1 MFVIYKAEFP
11 NGKVYIGKSK
21 DFDSRKIKHSYSTRY
36 YNTKLTNAINKYG
49 FDSIKW
55 EIIFETEDI
64 NIINQKEIEFISKYD
79 SIKNGYN
86 TSTGGDGGDTISNNP
101 RRLDIIKQ
109 QLTSKGYDSD
119 SYYIEISDIISKSI
133 IEDYLNNKLSLKALS
148 RKYSISRQRITR
160 FLKSNNIDIDQD
172 RIKITN
178 SIKLSEDEIE
188 SVINKYK
195 NGKTIKDIS
204 SEENQTIQTISRIL
218 HDSGVRL
225 STRFKDGKRYDGKQP
240 KNRSI

>member
-64 NIINQKEIEFISKYD
+64 DIINQKEIEFILKYD

-109 QLTSKGYDSD
+109 QLTSKGYDSEN
-119 SYYIEISDIISKSI
+119 YYVDISGIISKSI
-133 IEDYLNNKLSLKALS
+133 LDDYLNNKISIREISK
-148 RKYSISRQRITR
+148 KYNISRQRLSR
-160 FLKSNNIDIDQD
+160 FFKSNNINIDKD
-172 RIKITN
+172 MVKLTN
-178 SIKLSEDEIE
+178 SIKLKDDKIN
-188 SVINKYK
+188 SVISKYE
-195 NGKTIKDIS
+195 NSKTIKEI
-204 SEENQTIQTISRIL
+204 SEEEGLTIMITSRIL
-218 HDSGVRL
+218 HDAGVRT

-240 KNRSI
+240 KRN

>member
-1 MFVIYKAEFP
+1 MFVVYKAEFP
-11 NGKVYIGKSK
+11 NGKVYIGKSV
-21 DFDSRKIKHSYSTRY
+21 DFNKRKLKHYYSTRY

-55 EIIFETEDI
+55 EIIYETNDI
-64 NIINQKEIEFISKYD
+64 NILNKKEIEFIIKYD

-86 TSTGGDGGDTISNNP
+86 ITIGGDGGDTISNNP
-101 RRLDIIKQ
+101 RRIDIIKQ

-133 IEDYLNNKLSLKALS
+133 IEDYINNKLSMREISK
-148 RKYSISRQRITR
+148 KYSISRQRLSR
-160 FLKSNNIDIDQD
+160 FFKLNNIDIDKD

-178 SIKLSEDEIE
+178 SVKISDDK
-188 SVINKYK
+188 INSIISKYK
-195 NGKTIKDIS
+195 NGENIKDIS
-204 SEENQTIQTISRIL
+204 EEEGLTIMITSRIL

-225 STRFKDGKRYDGKQP
+225 SKRFKDGKRYDGQQP
-240 KNRSI
+240 KNRLT

>member
-21 DFDSRKIKHSYSTRY
+21 DFDSRKIKHSYSARY
-36 YNTKLTNAINKYG
+36 YNTKFTNAINKYG
-49 FDSIKW
+49 FDLIKW
-55 EIIFETEDI
+55 EIIFETENIDI
-64 NIINQKEIEFISKYD
+64 LNQKEIEFISKYD

-86 TSTGGDGGDTISNNP
+86 ISTGGDGGDTISNNP

-195 NGKTIKDIS
+195 SGKTIKDIS

-218 HDSGVRL
+218 HDSGIRL

-240 KNRSI
+240 KNKSI

>member
-1 MFVIYKAEFP
+1 MFVVYKAEFP
-11 NGKVYIGKSK
+11 NGKVYIGKSV
-21 DFDSRKIKHSYSTRY
+21 DFNSRKLKHYYSTRY
-36 YNTKLTNAINKYG
+36 HNTKLTNAINKYG

-55 EIIFETEDI
+55 EIIYETNDI
-64 NIINQKEIEFISKYD
+64 NILNKKEIEFIIKYD
-79 SIKNGYN
+79 SVKNGYN
-86 TSTGGDGGDTISNNP
+86 ITNGGDGGDTISNNP

-109 QLTSKGYDSD
+109 QLKSKGYDSD
-119 SYYIEISDIISKSI
+119 NYYVDISDIISKSLLD
-133 IEDYLNNKLSLKALS
+133 DYINNKMSIREISK
-148 RKYSISRQRITR
+148 KYSISRQRLTR
-160 FLKSNNIDIDQD
+160 FLKFNNIEIDQD

-178 SIKLSEDEIE
+178 SINLSEDEVE

-225 STRFKDGKRYDGKQP
+225 SKRFKDGKRYDGQQP
-240 KNRSI
+240 KNRLT

>member
-55 EIIFETEDI
+55 EIIFETDDI
-64 NIINQKEIEFISKYD
+64 NILNQKEIEFILKYD

-101 RRLDIIKQ
+101 RRVDI
-109 QLTSKGYDSD
+109 TC
-119 SYYIEISDIISKSI
+119 
-133 IEDYLNNKLSLKALS
+133 
-148 RKYSISRQRITR
+148 
-160 FLKSNNIDIDQD
+160 
-172 RIKITN
+172 
-178 SIKLSEDEIE
+178 
-188 SVINKYK
+188 
-195 NGKTIKDIS
+195 
-204 SEENQTIQTISRIL
+204 
-218 HDSGVRL
+218 
-225 STRFKDGKRYDGKQP
+225 
-240 KNRSI
+240 

>member
-55 EIIFETEDI
+55 EIIFETDDI
-64 NIINQKEIEFISKYD
+64 NILNQKEIEFILKYD

-101 RRLDIIKQ
+101 RRVDIIKQ

-133 IEDYLNNKLSLKALS
+133 IDDYINNKLSIREISK
-148 RKYSISRQRITR
+148 KYNISRQRLSR
-160 FLKSNNIDIDQD
+160 FFKSNNTEIDKD
-172 RIKITN
+172 RVKLTN
-178 SIKLSEDEIE
+178 SVKLSDDKIN
-188 SVINKYK
+188 SVISKYK

-204 SEENQTIQTISRIL
+204 EEEGLTIMITSRIL
-218 HDSGVRL
+218 HDAGVRL
-225 STRFKDGKRYDGKQP
+225 STRFKDGKRYDGRQP
-240 KNRSI
+240 KRKTS

>member
-64 NIINQKEIEFISKYD
+64 NIINKKEIEFISKYD

-133 IEDYLNNKLSLKALS
+133 IEDYLNNKLSLKVLS

>member
-55 EIIFETEDI
+55 EIIFETDDI
-64 NIINQKEIEFISKYD
+64 NILNQKEIEFILKYD

-101 RRLDIIKQ
+101 RRVDIIKQ

-133 IEDYLNNKLSLKALS
+133 IDDYINNKLSIREISK
-148 RKYSISRQRITR
+148 KYNISRQRLSR
-160 FLKSNNIDIDQD
+160 FFKSNNTEIDKD
-172 RIKITN
+172 RVKLTN
-178 SIKLSEDEIE
+178 SVRLSDDKIN
-188 SVINKYK
+188 SVITKYK

-204 SEENQTIQTISRIL
+204 EEEGLTIMITSRIL
-218 HDSGVRL
+218 HDAGVRL
-225 STRFKDGKRYDGKQP
+225 STRFKDGMTMFPEKW
-240 KNRSI
+240 

>member
-109 QLTSKGYDSD
+109 QLKSKGYDSD
-119 SYYIEISDIISKSI
+119 NYYVDISEIVSKYLLD
-133 IEDYLNNKLSLKALS
+133 DYINNKLSMREISK
-148 RKYSISRQRITR
+148 KYSISRQRLSR
-160 FLKSNNIDIDQD
+160 FFRLNNIDIDQD
-172 RIKITN
+172 RVKLTN
-178 SIKLSEDEIE
+178 SVKISDEKIN
-188 SVINKYK
+188 SVISKYK

-204 SEENQTIQTISRIL
+204 EEEGLTIMITSRIL
-218 HDSGVRL
+218 HDSGVRI
-225 STRFKDGKRYDGKQP
+225 SSRFKDGKRYDGKQP
-240 KNRSI
+240 KNKSI

>member
-133 IEDYLNNKLSLKALS
+133 IEDYLNNKLSLKVLS

>member
-86 TSTGGDGGDTISNNP
+86 ISTGGDGGDTISNNP
-101 RRLDIIKQ
+101 RRLD
-109 QLTSKGYDSD
+109 
-119 SYYIEISDIISKSI
+119 YIEIS
-133 IEDYLNNKLSLKALS
+133 YP
-148 RKYSISRQRITR
+148 
-160 FLKSNNIDIDQD
+160 
-172 RIKITN
+172 
-178 SIKLSEDEIE
+178 
-188 SVINKYK
+188 
-195 NGKTIKDIS
+195 
-204 SEENQTIQTISRIL
+204 NQL
-218 HDSGVRL
+218 
-225 STRFKDGKRYDGKQP
+225 
-240 KNRSI
+240 

>member
-36 YNTKLTNAINKYG
+36 YTTKLTNAINKYG

-55 EIIFETEDI
+55 DIIFETDDVSL
-64 NIINQKEIEFISKYD
+64 INQKEIELILKYD

-109 QLTSKGYDSD
+109 QLKSKGYDSD
-119 SYYIEISDIISKSI
+119 KYYVVSEIVSKYLLD
-133 IEDYLNNKLSLKALS
+133 DYINNKLSMREISK
-148 RKYSISRQRITR
+148 KYSISRQRISR
-160 FLKSNNIDIDQD
+160 FFRLNNIDIDQD
-172 RIKITN
+172 RVKLTN
-178 SIKLSEDEIE
+178 SVKISDDKIS
-188 SVINKYK
+188 SVISKYK

-204 SEENQTIQTISRIL
+204 EEEELTIMITSRIL
-218 HDSGVRL
+218 HDSGVRI
-225 STRFKDGKRYDGKQP
+225 SSRFKDGKRYDGKQS
-240 KNRSI
+240 KSGLT

>member
-64 NIINQKEIEFISKYD
+64 DIINQKEIEFILKYD

-86 TSTGGDGGDTISNNP
+86 TSTGGDGGDTISSNP

-133 IEDYLNNKLSLKALS
+133 IEDYISNKLSLKALS
-148 RKYSISRQRITR
+148 RKYGISRQRITR
-160 FLKSNNIDIDQD
+160 FLKSNNIEIDQD

-178 SIKLSEDEIE
+178 SIKLSEDQIE

-240 KNRSI
+240 KRD

>member
-64 NIINQKEIEFISKYD
+64 NIINKKEIEFISKYD